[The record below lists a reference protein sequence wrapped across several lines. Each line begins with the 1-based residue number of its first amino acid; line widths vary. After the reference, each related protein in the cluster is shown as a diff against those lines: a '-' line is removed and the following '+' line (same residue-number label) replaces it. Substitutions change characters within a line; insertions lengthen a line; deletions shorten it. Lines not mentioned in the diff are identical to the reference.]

1 VSLEFNK
8 RILLD
13 AIESIDS
20 CDDTER
26 EHVRD
31 TVQWIHSGV
40 PIYRIAKPDN
50 PPKHLVVYFVVLD
63 LVARSILL
71 VNHRSA
77 QKWLPTGGHVEL
89 NEDPIETVKR
99 EMLEELGVP
108 ARFSRYTNHTP
119 LFLTTTQT
127 VGLTAGH
134 TDVTLWYVLEA
145 SIADSF
151 AFDKNEFSEI
161 RWFAFEEIL
170 DREIAIFDPH
180 MQRFVRKL
188 IAMIE
193 VS

>member
-1 VSLEFNK
+1 M
-8 RILLD
+8 
-13 AIESIDS
+13 
-20 CDDTER
+20 
-26 EHVRD
+26 
-31 TVQWIHSGV
+31 
-40 PIYRIAKPDN
+40 PIYRIAKPAT
-50 PPKHLVVYFVVLD
+50 PPKHLVTYFVVVD
-63 LVARSILL
+63 LVVRSILL